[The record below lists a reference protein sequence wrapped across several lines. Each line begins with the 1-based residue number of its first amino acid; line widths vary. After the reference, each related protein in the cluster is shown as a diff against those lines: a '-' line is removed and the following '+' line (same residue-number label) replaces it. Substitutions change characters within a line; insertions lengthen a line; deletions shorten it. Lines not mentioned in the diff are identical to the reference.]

1 MSDNNEVEENANVP
15 AETNNSSTTNKS
27 SNVSKGIQK
36 KVQERLSKSLKK
48 NVAKQSLMKVLMPIL
63 IYAIAFIMILIIII
77 GIILFLITMPGMV
90 MDQLK
95 AFARQV
101 GDAVSSWFGSDS
113 TTQVNDEDVYETLDY
128 LEQMGYDLKG
138 YGFLTDY
145 VGEDDDGVERDEEN
159 DTISEAESDFIVTY
173 LVSDNYVYTIKN
185 FNLVADNAL
194 IGLGQHIAS
203 LFTGGESNKHWSRG
217 MLEIYLDGGNLGAEA
232 EYYDVY
238 KLGYVKSDPESKTLE
253 IKRGWFNNSIKYNL
267 DGWTGRYGM
276 PIDFLLSVHLA
287 TMMPDLS
294 YDMATSFNTIIKLLL
309 HPVGGGEQ
317 DENTAI
323 GYYKI
328 GDKYIAYD
336 EFADAATSG
345 FTGSLNTWRISKKE
359 AMVLFEKYPE
369 LKSPE
374 NCTGTANVGEDP
386 IVPEDEEGYEEH
398 SVDFALTVDANG
410 DDIYN
415 EYLYT
420 SSPEYLNNEDGKA
433 KKDQLVEYYNEMIN
447 TFKEYGFKAEDAT
460 NAGMAESISSIDGFK
475 AMLEDQPEMED
486 EDQGNG
492 IVHTYEYRE
501 PTKKLSKTIVWES
514 TDPKFDTYTAEIELT
529 YDNYDYVVVDENIPE
544 GSVGR
549 ETISPMNGAKV
560 KYKIVGDWTEERIQE
575 WLDEKEIEVPEEAR
589 CSNLVGEED
598 ECCSACRKY
607 LQNIYDYI
615 KKADV
620 SDLEIYQP
628 YISRV
633 VDHWYRDVYFVSDKE
648 KQFVTYDYE
657 YESIMKERWTL
668 YETYEDGD
676 LEGEYKLYKVNED
689 GSLGDLYGGTQEE
702 AQEAGIPVS
711 KKAVTEEISSMAE
724 DLQWHETAND
734 KLAAYEVEDISI
746 EDFQAVYPD
755 VTEEDDD
762 YEIKKNVYVKLI
774 TTGNIVQTGE
784 GQRTETN
791 PLIKKMFLQN
801 EYLRYDGSAETAE
814 IIKELRKQIN
824 GEEEENYYGPV
835 KGERAITVESSEEE
849 GKIEKEFEEVDYTDV
864 SVEIDGEEHKISE
877 YSGTV
882 NLNQD
887 SLNAFSMLENTHTLD
902 ADYIYRDFK
911 ELIVELG
918 FFEKEELTDEAPRL
932 LQWLIPD
939 IGSYGYPTREIDK
952 NEHEFGTMIH
962 SKGDTEANIKNT
974 LTAAIQMASAE
985 ESTEELESGQT
996 SSTDTTNGIS
1006 VEEQN
1011 FDNIVSGLNLES
1023 STEFTSLGSVS
1034 ESSTSL
1040 LSIDEWWE
1048 SQQEM
1053 FDVFQSEGWTYA
1065 LDHSCSTFDIAR
1077 TSGKHTTDCSLM
1089 ASWALQRLGALD
1101 EGLTF
1106 SSALGESGSLSGG
1119 AVADSLLDAGAEVI
1133 VPAAGT
1139 KFSSAASSGE
1149 LEPGDVLF
1157 YSGHVSIYCGPE
1169 YEKGGE
1175 TYCWDTGSTSGI
1187 QAGGPRDTSW
1197 ESRDIKLIVRFPLG
1211 TGGGQT
1217 GEAYSGYEGNE
1228 AVVSPVTGI
1237 LLDYGTYEDE
1247 VDSVTGEEYRVNVD
1261 LKYGTG
1267 LMSNTNSET
1276 EDTQQTQEQTQ
1287 TETEGETQ
1295 IDKVGYA
1302 KILVLDKENYK
1313 KLETALISSTQFED
1327 SFLASNG
1334 NYREIDDLTEETVNE
1349 GNGDYDP
1356 WTDIDKTLYGYK
1368 EFARIYE
1375 EFGIAG
1381 NIIYIDGFKCELPD
1395 EEFDIKAQGETESP
1409 SGEEITMST
1418 FEGITTSI
1426 FDGSGNI
1433 SEDAEILDSLYE
1445 TDDISK
1451 MASKKATE
1459 KLNAEAQVKTD
1470 AISSLYVNGLRVIKE
1485 GTVIGRTITDRELIV
1500 DYRGKTYEDY
1510 RGGATVTT
1518 EDENGATT
1526 TIENGDKVIGN
1537 YIRIIMSDINKD
1549 IVENVEDYMKLDG
1562 ETEGTSQQ
1570 ADHFSVIGTVLSKE
1584 EWVEKALAYTANHGD
1599 STFKNRAN
1607 LEELYDICEEKGI
1620 NPEFIFVR
1628 GIQECGLSAANG
1640 NNYWGY
1646 NTPNGSGLWDGGTW
1660 QHVLELYCDTIL
1672 EYQDPASSYYQTIM
1686 ERYEERKACTENG
1699 GIDPYGYGLPS
1710 SVSGLQCLYSWLGD
1724 DHSANDAGGG
1734 GMYYLYP
1741 WGWGGN
1747 QYEGENKIIFESKEE
1762 FESLCGSK
1770 HGTSGGAT
1778 SSTPTTVWEQGM
1790 YTAWQ
1795 SKKIIDPAKE
1805 IFGELAGTHD
1815 P

>member
-1 MSDNNEVEENANVP
+1 
-15 AETNNSSTTNKS
+15 
-27 SNVSKGIQK
+27 
-36 KVQERLSKSLKK
+36 
-48 NVAKQSLMKVLMPIL
+48 
-63 IYAIAFIMILIIII
+63 
-77 GIILFLITMPGMV
+77 
-90 MDQLK
+90 
-95 AFARQV
+95 
-101 GDAVSSWFGSDS
+101 
-113 TTQVNDEDVYETLDY
+113 
-128 LEQMGYDLKG
+128 
-138 YGFLTDY
+138 
-145 VGEDDDGVERDEEN
+145 
-159 DTISEAESDFIVTY
+159 
-173 LVSDNYVYTIKN
+173 
-185 FNLVADNAL
+185 
-194 IGLGQHIAS
+194 
-203 LFTGGESNKHWSRG
+203 

-598 ECCSACRKY
+598 ECCSSCRKY

-633 VDHWYRDVYFVSDKE
+633 IDHWYRDVYFVSDKE
-648 KQFVTYDYE
+648 KEFVTYDYE

-734 KLAAYEVEDISI
+734 KLAAYEVEDTSI
-746 EDFQAVYPD
+746 DDFQAVYPD

-791 PLIKKMFLQN
+791 SLIKKMFLQN

-962 SKGDTEANIKNT
+962 SKGDIDANYKNT
-974 LTAAIQMASAE
+974 LTAFYQKIVEM
-985 ESTEELESGQT
+985 
-996 SSTDTTNGIS
+996 
-1006 VEEQN
+1006 EEQN
-1011 FDNIVSGLNLES
+1011 PEKGNAPETASVSGISNNNNSQNLSQVSGVKQNSNSDSNSVLTSNSSNVNLNNVKGTTPSFVLERVEES
-1023 STEFTSLGSVS
+1023 GDGYESVVQSGNVKYIHRYQDGQSYSDIGFLWAGQSNTLGQAACGLFSCFNVLTGYGYDFDPARDLAGFNWGATMDAVKTLMEEKGVTGQFVEYTDTAAVDAALNEGRPVILLFEANAVDKLGVCWTTAGHFVALVGKDSEGNILTLDSAAQGSV
-1034 ESSTSL
+1034 ERHDYPGTVDDMQPAFQTSP
-1040 LSIDEWWE
+1040 IWIADE
-1048 SQQEM
+1048 
-1053 FDVFQSEGWTYA
+1053 
-1065 LDHSCSTFDIAR
+1065 
-1077 TSGKHTTDCSLM
+1077 
-1089 ASWALQRLGALD
+1089 
-1101 EGLTF
+1101 
-1106 SSALGESGSLSGG
+1106 
-1119 AVADSLLDAGAEVI
+1119 
-1133 VPAAGT
+1133 P
-1139 KFSSAASSGE
+1139 
-1149 LEPGDVLF
+1149 P
-1157 YSGHVSIYCGPE
+1157 
-1169 YEKGGE
+1169 
-1175 TYCWDTGSTSGI
+1175 TGMK
-1187 QAGGPRDTSW
+1187 Q
-1197 ESRDIKLIVRFPLG
+1197 
-1211 TGGGQT
+1211 
-1217 GEAYSGYEGNE
+1217 GEAAAYEGYEGNE

-1267 LMSNTNSET
+1267 LISNTNEGT
-1276 EDTQQTQEQTQ
+1276 ENAEQSQEQTQ

-1313 KLETALISSTQFED
+1313 KLETALMSSTQFNE
-1327 SFLASNG
+1327 SFLTSNG

-1349 GNGDYDP
+1349 GNGDYNP
-1356 WTDIDKTLYGYK
+1356 WSDIDKTLYGYK

-1418 FEGITTSI
+1418 FEEITTSI
-1426 FDGSGNI
+1426 FDETGSI
-1433 SEDAEILDSLYE
+1433 SEDAEILNSLYE
-1445 TDDISK
+1445 SDNIVK

-1485 GTVIGRTITDRELIV
+1485 GTIIGRTITDRELIV
-1500 DYRGKTYEDY
+1500 DYRGKNYGDY
-1510 RGGATVTT
+1510 RITGENSQSSTSET
-1518 EDENGATT
+1518 ETQEN
-1526 TIENGDKVIGN
+1526 EDKVIGN
-1537 YIRIIMSDINKD
+1537 YIRIIMSDVNKD
-1549 IVENVEDYMKLDG
+1549 VVENVEDYLKLDDG
-1562 ETEGTSQQ
+1562 GDSGSGDAQPYKAQEGDDIILANMMHHEGCTLGFQGMGYSEEE
-1570 ADHFSVIGTVLSKE
+1570 ADKINMVTGYVLLNRAI
-1584 EWVEKALAYTANHGD
+1584 VNYGNHGTTIVD
-1599 STFKNRAN
+1599 QLLAPGQYATAYVAN
-1607 LEELYDICEEKGI
+1607 
-1620 NPEFIFVR
+1620 N
-1628 GIQECGLSAANG
+1628 
-1640 NNYWGY
+1640 
-1646 NTPNGSGLWDGGTW
+1646 
-1660 QHVLELYCDTIL
+1660 
-1672 EYQDPASSYYQTIM
+1672 QTIECM
-1686 ERYEERKACTENG
+1686 ECYENAQLCLKYDCNYVKNPDGKEMTHDVLGQSGWDQCPDNSVLGKNCFWWVDDNFNG
-1699 GIDPYGYGLPS
+1699 IPEE
-1710 SVSGLQCLYSWLGD
+1710 
-1724 DHSANDAGGG
+1724 
-1734 GMYYLYP
+1734 YYEGCSHFDEFFCYNP
-1741 WGWGGN
+1741 
-1747 QYEGENKIIFESKEE
+1747 QYEG
-1762 FESLCGSK
+1762 
-1770 HGTSGGAT
+1770 
-1778 SSTPTTVWEQGM
+1778 M
-1790 YTAWQ
+1790 
-1795 SKKIIDPAKE
+1795 
-1805 IFGELAGTHD
+1805 
-1815 P
+1815 

>member
-1 MSDNNEVEENANVP
+1 MSD
-15 AETNNSSTTNKS
+15 TNNPENQNENKQS
-27 SNVSKGIQK
+27 VVSNKASNVAKK

-90 MDQLK
+90 MEQLK
-95 AFARQV
+95 GLIKSV
-101 GDAVSSWFGSDS
+101 GDSLAAWFGAD
-113 TTQVNDEDVYETLDY
+113 TTKQVDGEEIYEALDY

-159 DTISEAESDFIVTY
+159 DTITEAESDFILTY
-173 LVSDNYVYTIKN
+173 IISDNYVYTIKN
-185 FNLVADNAL
+185 DNMVSANGFWGRIQGFGQQFLSL
-194 IGLGQHIAS
+194 IS
-203 LFTGGESNKHWSRG
+203 GGRLNQYWSRG
-217 MLEIYLDGGNLGAEA
+217 MLEFWVGTKEIGGIDHYYNWADLG
-232 EYYDVY
+232 DITVD
-238 KLGYVKSDPESKTLE
+238 SDSKTLE

-276 PIDFLLSVHLA
+276 PLDFLLSIHVA
-287 TMMPDLS
+287 TMMPDLA
-294 YDMATSFNTIIKLLL
+294 YDMATSFETIIKLILY
-309 HPVGGGEQ
+309 PVGGGEQ
-317 DENTAI
+317 DDNTAI

-328 GDKYIAYD
+328 GDGPNDYISYD
-336 EFADAATSG
+336 QFATEATSG
-345 FTGSLNTWRISKKE
+345 ITGSLNTWRISKKE
-359 AMVLFEKYPE
+359 AMAIFDKFPQ

-374 NCTGTANVGEDP
+374 NCTGTADVGEDP
-386 IVPEDEEGYEEH
+386 IVPD
-398 SVDFALTVDANG
+398 S
-410 DDIYN
+410 
-415 EYLYT
+415 
-420 SSPEYLNNEDGKA
+420 EDGKETQ
-433 KKDQLVEYYNEMIN
+433 KVDFKYDGKYTSDEDYLSNENGQEKQQELIN
-447 TFKEYGFKAEDAT
+447 TYKAMIDKFKEYGCTSEDLTGADIPE
-460 NAGMAESISSIDGFK
+460 AISSIDEFK
-475 AMLEDQPEMED
+475 EMLEPQERLE
-486 EDQGNG
+486 NS
-492 IVHTYEYRE
+492 TYLYYTYRE
-501 PTKKLSKTIVWES
+501 DSRSATKTITWQSNDSNYS
-514 TDPKFDTYTAEIELT
+514 TFTAEIELSFANNT
-529 YDNYDYVVVDENIPE
+529 
-544 GSVGR
+544 
-549 ETISPMNGAKV
+549 ETNNAAAMSGGMPIIIDTNNAV
-560 KYKIVGDWTEERIQE
+560 ITYKIVGAWTDERIQE
-575 WLDEKEIEVPEEAR
+575 WLDENDIEVPEDAR
-589 CSNLVGEED
+589 CSNLVGQQEES
-598 ECCSACRKY
+598 CSACRNY
-607 LQNIYDYI
+607 LQKIYDYI
-615 KKADV
+615 KKTDV

-628 YISRV
+628 YISEV
-633 VDHWYRDVYFVSDKE
+633 TDHWYRDIYFVSDKD
-648 KQFVTYDYE
+648 QTFVTYDYE

-676 LEGEYKLYKVNED
+676 LEGEYKLYEVNED
-689 GSLGDLYGGTQEE
+689 GSLGDLYDGTADEAAEE
-702 AQEAGIPVS
+702 GIPVS

-724 DLQWHETAND
+724 DLEWHETTNN
-734 KLAAYEVEDISI
+734 KLAAYQVEEASI
-746 EDFQAVYPD
+746 VDFQPVYPD

-762 YEIKKNVYVKLI
+762 YEIKKNVYVKLV

-814 IIKELRKQIN
+814 IIKELREQIN
-824 GEEEENYYGPV
+824 GEDSEKYYGTV
-835 KGERAITVESSEEE
+835 KGTNSDGTAI
-849 GKIEKEFEEVDYTDV
+849 DYTDV

-877 YSGTV
+877 YSGKV

-918 FFEKEELTDEAPRL
+918 FFEKEELTDETPRI

-939 IGSYGYPTREIDK
+939 IGSTDYPSREIDK

-962 SKGDTEANIKNT
+962 SKGDIEANVKNT
-974 LTAAIQMASAE
+974 LTAAIQMAVAE
-985 ESTEELESGQT
+985 ESTEGLESGQT

-1023 STEFTSLGSVS
+1023 STEFTSLGAVS

-1053 FDVFQSEGWTYA
+1053 FDVFKSEGWEYA

-1139 KFSSAASSGE
+1139 KFSSAVSSGE

-1157 YSGHVSIYCGPE
+1157 YSGHVSIYCGAE

-1175 TYCWDTGSTSGI
+1175 TYCWDTGSPSGV

-1267 LMSNTNSET
+1267 LISNTNEGT
-1276 EDTQQTQEQTQ
+1276 ENAEQSQEQTQ

-1349 GNGDYDP
+1349 GNGDYNP
-1356 WTDIDKTLYGYK
+1356 WSDIDKTLYGYK

-1395 EEFDIKAQGETESP
+1395 EEFDIEAQGKTESP

-1433 SEDAEILDSLYE
+1433 PEDAEVLNSLYE

-1537 YIRIIMSDINKD
+1537 YIRIIMNDVNKD
-1549 IVENVEDYMKLDG
+1549 VVENVEDYMKLDEEG
-1562 ETEGTSQQ
+1562 SDVTRVDQEYQAWEGDLEILAEGIYLESSYGYLSSSNSFSSDPEEADFEMYCMGYSIVNKLLDQNEQWYGHLYDESRTDMSPLAQVLTSSWYGVKDEMLAFINGGPSHYTEKELEYAEYCLTYDCTSVVKPN
-1570 ADHFSVIGTVLSKE
+1570 ASVLSAE
-1584 EWVEKALAYTANHGD
+1584 TVADGYTTTEQG
-1599 STFKNRAN
+1599 TTIPRAM
-1607 LEELYDICEEKGI
+1607 CQQG
-1620 NPEFIFVR
+1620 
-1628 GIQECGLSAANG
+1628 
-1640 NNYWGY
+1640 
-1646 NTPNGSGLWDGGTW
+1646 
-1660 QHVLELYCDTIL
+1660 
-1672 EYQDPASSYYQTIM
+1672 
-1686 ERYEERKACTENG
+1686 
-1699 GIDPYGYGLPS
+1699 GYGDGAPGQSNIIL
-1710 SVSGLQCLYSWLGD
+1710 VGFWDHDDSGDFNTGD
-1724 DHSANDAGGG
+1724 E
-1734 GMYYLYP
+1734 L
-1741 WGWGGN
+1741 WGVDRAM
-1747 QYEGENKIIFESKEE
+1747 EDLIE
-1762 FESLCGSK
+1762 
-1770 HGTSGGAT
+1770 
-1778 SSTPTTVWEQGM
+1778 
-1790 YTAWQ
+1790 
-1795 SKKIIDPAKE
+1795 
-1805 IFGELAGTHD
+1805 
-1815 P
+1815 